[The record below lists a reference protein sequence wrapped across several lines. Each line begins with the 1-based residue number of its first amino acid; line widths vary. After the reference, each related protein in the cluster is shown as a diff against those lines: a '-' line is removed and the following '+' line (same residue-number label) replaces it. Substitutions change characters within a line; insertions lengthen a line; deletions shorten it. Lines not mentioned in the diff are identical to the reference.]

1 MKINLK
7 EAQRRQRMSRTLKNN
22 LKKRKVFQ
30 NKIKKKIPK
39 KDLESVE
46 KTREEKKIKIKEIAK
61 KENPK
66 VEKIKSEIHKEEQ
79 ETNEIVKES
88 ATKKKEELKIEKDPK
103 KKKNLFQKLKTGL
116 FKSSEKISQGV
127 KKIFVNKKLD
137 IQTLN
142 DLEELLIMADLGP
155 SAAEKLT
162 AELANEKF
170 DKNIKPEEVKT
181 FLAKKIEETLV
192 DVAKPLILNNSKT
205 PSVVLVV
212 GVNGTGKTTTIGKL
226 AHQYSSEGKKIMIA
240 ACDTFR
246 AAAVE
251 QLQIWAERSNAEFVK
266 SSQGCDSAGLAY
278 EALEK
283 AKSKKIDVLFID
295 TAGRV
300 QNRTELMEELA
311 KIIRVIRKLDPESP
325 HHCLL
330 TLDATTG
337 QNAVS
342 QVEIFKEM
350 AEISGL
356 IVTKLDGSAKGGI
369 LLSLAEKFSLPVHA
383 IGVGEKI
390 EDLQSF
396 EAQEFAKSL
405 MGLEK

>member
-1 MKINLK
+1 MGWLNRIKDSLL
-7 EAQRRQRMSRTLKNN
+7 S
-22 LKKRKVFQ
+22 
-30 NKIKKKIPK
+30 KIKKKIPK

-46 KTREEKKIKIKEIAK
+46 KIREEKKIKIKEIAK
-61 KENPK
+61 KETPK

-88 ATKKKEELKIEKDPK
+88 TTKKKTFFDLFKKKEELKIEKDPK

-266 SSQGCDSAGLAY
+266 GGQGCDSAGLAY

>member
-1 MKINLK
+1 MGWLNRIKDSLL
-7 EAQRRQRMSRTLKNN
+7 S
-22 LKKRKVFQ
+22 
-30 NKIKKKIPK
+30 KIKKKIPK
-39 KDLESVE
+39 KHLEYVE
-46 KTREEKKIKIKEIAK
+46 KKREEKKIKIKEIAK
-61 KENPK
+61 KETPK

-79 ETNEIVKES
+79 EIKSYIKTNEIVKES
-88 ATKKKEELKIEKDPK
+88 AAKKKEELKIEKDPE
-103 KKKNLFQKLKTGL
+103 KKKNWFQKLKTGL

-266 SSQGCDSAGLAY
+266 GGQGCDAAGLAY

-283 AKSKKIDVLFID
+283 ARSKKIDVLFID

-396 EAQEFAKSL
+396 EAQEFARSL

>member
-1 MKINLK
+1 MGWLNRIKDSLL
-7 EAQRRQRMSRTLKNN
+7 S
-22 LKKRKVFQ
+22 
-30 NKIKKKIPK
+30 KIKKKIPK

-61 KENPK
+61 KETPK

-88 ATKKKEELKIEKDPK
+88 ATKKKIFFDLFKKKEELKIEKDPE
-103 KKKNLFQKLKTGL
+103 KKKNWFQKLKTGL

-383 IGVGEKI
+383 VGVGEKI

>member
-1 MKINLK
+1 MGWLTRIKDSLL
-7 EAQRRQRMSRTLKNN
+7 S
-22 LKKRKVFQ
+22 
-30 NKIKKKIPK
+30 KIKKKIPT
-39 KDLESVE
+39 KDLESIE
-46 KTREEKKIKIKEIAK
+46 KTRQEKKVKKIETNKKELEPDIPKEEEKTEELAQEPIKKKRSFFGLFKKKEKIKDVL
-61 KENPK
+61 K
-66 VEKIKSEIHKEEQ
+66 VEK
-79 ETNEIVKES
+79 
-88 ATKKKEELKIEKDPK
+88 DPE
-103 KKKNLFQKLKTGL
+103 KKKNWFQKLKTGL
-116 FKSSEKISQGV
+116 FKSSEKISDGV

-155 SAAEKLT
+155 TAAEKLT

-170 DKNIKPEEVKT
+170 DKNIEPEEVRS
-181 FLAKKIEETLV
+181 FLAKKIEKTLEE
-192 DVAKPLILNNSKT
+192 VAIPLVLDNAQKPI
-205 PSVVLVV
+205 VVLVV

-226 AHQYSSEGKKIMIA
+226 AHQYSNEGKKIMIA

-251 QLQIWAERSNAEFVK
+251 QLQIWAERSNADFVK
-266 SSQGCDSAGLAY
+266 GSQGSDAAGLAY
-278 EALEK
+278 EALQK
-283 AKSKKIDVLFID
+283 AKSKNIDVLFID

-337 QNAVS
+337 QNALS

-369 LLSLAEKFSLPVHA
+369 LLSLAEKFGLPVHA
-383 IGVGEKI
+383 IGIGEKI

>member
-1 MKINLK
+1 MGWLTRIKDSLL
-7 EAQRRQRMSRTLKNN
+7 S
-22 LKKRKVFQ
+22 
-30 NKIKKKIPK
+30 KIKKKIPK

-46 KTREEKKIKIKEIAK
+46 KSRQEAKVKKIDINKKETPKTNKIVAEVNEEKE
-61 KENPK
+61 PT
-66 VEKIKSEIHKEEQ
+66 Q
-79 ETNEIVKES
+79 ETIKKKG
-88 ATKKKEELKIEKDPK
+88 TFFGLFKKKEKLKEVPKIEKDPK
-103 KKKNLFQKLKTGL
+103 EKKNWFQKLKSGL
-116 FKSSEKISQGV
+116 FKSSEKISEGV

-137 IQTLN
+137 VQTLN

-155 SAAEKLT
+155 TTAEKLT

-170 DKNIKPEEVKT
+170 DKNIKPDEVRA
-181 FLAKKIEETLV
+181 FLAKKIGETLEE
-192 DVAKPLILNNSKT
+192 VAIPLVFDNIKKPI
-205 PSVVLVV
+205 VVLVV

-226 AHQYSSEGKKIMIA
+226 AHQYSGEGNKVMIA

-251 QLQIWAERSNAEFVK
+251 QLEIWAERSNSEFVK
-266 SSQGCDSAGLAY
+266 GSQGCDAAGLAY

-283 AKSKKIDVLFID
+283 AKSKNIDILFID

-311 KIIRVIRKLDPESP
+311 KIIRVIRKLDLESP

-337 QNAVS
+337 QNALS

-369 LLSLAEKFSLPVHA
+369 LLSLAEKFGLPVHA

-396 EAQEFAKSL
+396 EAKEFAESL

>member
-1 MKINLK
+1 
-7 EAQRRQRMSRTLKNN
+7 
-22 LKKRKVFQ
+22 
-30 NKIKKKIPK
+30 
-39 KDLESVE
+39 
-46 KTREEKKIKIKEIAK
+46 
-61 KENPK
+61 
-66 VEKIKSEIHKEEQ
+66 
-79 ETNEIVKES
+79 
-88 ATKKKEELKIEKDPK
+88 
-103 KKKNLFQKLKTGL
+103 
-116 FKSSEKISQGV
+116 
-127 KKIFVNKKLD
+127 
-137 IQTLN
+137 
-142 DLEELLIMADLGP
+142 MADLGP
-155 SAAEKLT
+155 TAAEKLT

-170 DKNIKPEEVKT
+170 DKNVKPEEVRT
-181 FLAKKIEETLV
+181 FLAKKVEETLEN
-192 DVAKPLILNNSKT
+192 VAKPLMLNNSKI
-205 PSVVLVV
+205 PNVILVV

-226 AHQYSSEGKKIMIA
+226 AHQYSNEGKKIMIA
-240 ACDTFR
+240 ACDTFS

-251 QLQIWAERSNAEFVK
+251 QLQIWAERSNTDFVK
-266 SSQGCDSAGLAY
+266 GSQGCDAAGLAY

-283 AKSKKIDVLFID
+283 ARSKNIDVLFID

-337 QNAVS
+337 QNALS

-356 IVTKLDGSAKGGI
+356 VVTKLDGSAKGGI
-369 LLSLAEKFSLPVHA
+369 LLSLAEKFNLPVHA

-396 EAQEFAKSL
+396 EASEFAKSL
-405 MGLEK
+405 MGLDS

>member
-1 MKINLK
+1 MGWLTRIKDSLLSKI
-7 EAQRRQRMSRTLKNN
+7 R
-22 LKKRKVFQ
+22 
-30 NKIKKKIPK
+30 KKIPK

-46 KTREEKKIKIKEIAK
+46 KKREEKKILKEKKQIVKKEENEVK
-61 KENPK
+61 KENLVTKPEKKTFFGLFKKKQK
-66 VEKIKSEIHKEEQ
+66 VEKLP
-79 ETNEIVKES
+79 TV
-88 ATKKKEELKIEKDPK
+88 EKDPTE
-103 KKKNLFQKLKTGL
+103 KKNWFQKLKTGL
-116 FKSSEKISQGV
+116 FKSSEKITEGV

-137 IQTLN
+137 IETLN
-142 DLEELLIMADLGP
+142 NLEELLIMADLGP
-155 SAAEKLT
+155 ATAEKLT

-170 DKNIKPEEVKT
+170 DKNIKPDEVKA
-181 FLAKKIEETLV
+181 FLAKKIEESLEE
-192 DVAKPLILNNSKT
+192 VAIPLILDNSYK
-205 PSVVLVV
+205 PIVVLIV

-226 AHQYSSEGKKIMIA
+226 AKQYSNEGKKIMIA

-251 QLQIWAERSNAEFVK
+251 QLQIWAERSNAEFIK
-266 SSQGCDSAGLAY
+266 GNEGCDAAGLAY

-283 AKSKKIDVLFID
+283 DKEKKIDDLFID

-311 KIIRVIRKLDPESP
+311 KIIRVIRKLDSNSP

-337 QNAVS
+337 QNALS

-369 LLSLAEKFSLPVHA
+369 LLSLAEKFHLPVHA

-396 EAQEFAKSL
+396 EAQEFANSL

>member
-1 MKINLK
+1 MGWLTRIKDSLL
-7 EAQRRQRMSRTLKNN
+7 S
-22 LKKRKVFQ
+22 
-30 NKIKKKIPK
+30 KIKKKIPT
-39 KDLESVE
+39 KDLESIE
-46 KTREEKKIKIKEIAK
+46 KTRQEKKVKKIETNKVELGVHKEEKKTEELAQEPIKKKRNFFGLFKKKEKIKDVS
-61 KENPK
+61 K
-66 VEKIKSEIHKEEQ
+66 VEKDPE
-79 ETNEIVKES
+79 
-88 ATKKKEELKIEKDPK
+88 KKKSW
-103 KKKNLFQKLKTGL
+103 FQKLKTGL
-116 FKSSEKISQGV
+116 FKSSEKISDGV

-155 SAAEKLT
+155 TAAEKLT

-170 DKNIKPEEVKT
+170 DKNIEPEEVRS
-181 FLAKKIEETLV
+181 FLAKKIEKTLEE
-192 DVAKPLILNNSKT
+192 VAIPLVLDNTQKPI
-205 PSVVLVV
+205 VVLVF

-226 AHQYSSEGKKIMIA
+226 AHQYSNEGKKIMIA

-251 QLQIWAERSNAEFVK
+251 QLQIWAERSNTDFVK
-266 SSQGCDSAGLAY
+266 GSQGCDAAGLAY

-283 AKSKKIDVLFID
+283 AKSKNIDVLFID

-300 QNRTELMEELA
+300 QNRIELMEELA

-337 QNAVS
+337 QNALS

-369 LLSLAEKFSLPVHA
+369 LLSLAEKFGLPVHA

>member
-1 MKINLK
+1 MGWLNRIKDSLL
-7 EAQRRQRMSRTLKNN
+7 S
-22 LKKRKVFQ
+22 
-30 NKIKKKIPK
+30 KIKKKIPK

-61 KENPK
+61 KETPK

-88 ATKKKEELKIEKDPK
+88 ATKKKTFFDLFKKKEELKIEKDPE
-103 KKKNLFQKLKTGL
+103 KKKNWFQKLKTGL

-205 PSVVLVV
+205 PNVVLVV

>member
-1 MKINLK
+1 MGWLNRIKDSLL
-7 EAQRRQRMSRTLKNN
+7 S
-22 LKKRKVFQ
+22 
-30 NKIKKKIPK
+30 KIKKKIPK

-61 KENPK
+61 KETPK

-79 ETNEIVKES
+79 EIKSYIKTIEIVKES
-88 ATKKKEELKIEKDPK
+88 DAKKKEELKIEKDPK
-103 KKKNLFQKLKTGL
+103 KKKNWFQKLKTGL

-226 AHQYSSEGKKIMIA
+226 AYQYSNEGKKIMIA

-283 AKSKKIDVLFID
+283 ARSKKIDVLFID

-356 IVTKLDGSAKGGI
+356 IVTKLDGTAKGGI

-383 IGVGEKI
+383 VGVGEKI

>member
-1 MKINLK
+1 MGWLTGIKDSLLSKI
-7 EAQRRQRMSRTLKNN
+7 R
-22 LKKRKVFQ
+22 
-30 NKIKKKIPK
+30 KKIPK

-46 KTREEKKIKIKEIAK
+46 KKREEKKILKEKKQIVKKEENEVK
-61 KENPK
+61 KENLVTKPEKKNFFGLFKKKQK
-66 VEKIKSEIHKEEQ
+66 VEKLP
-79 ETNEIVKES
+79 TV
-88 ATKKKEELKIEKDPK
+88 EKDPTE
-103 KKKNLFQKLKTGL
+103 KKNWFQKLKTGL
-116 FKSSEKISQGV
+116 FKSSEKITEGV

-137 IQTLN
+137 IETLN
-142 DLEELLIMADLGP
+142 NLEELLIMADLGP
-155 SAAEKLT
+155 ATAEKLT

-170 DKNIKPEEVKT
+170 DKNIKPDEVKA
-181 FLAKKIEETLV
+181 FLAKKIEESLEE
-192 DVAKPLILNNSKT
+192 VAIPLILDNSYK
-205 PSVVLVV
+205 PVVVLIV

-226 AHQYSSEGKKIMIA
+226 AKQYSNEGKKIMIA

-251 QLQIWAERSNAEFVK
+251 QLQIWAERSNAEFIK
-266 SSQGCDSAGLAY
+266 GNEGCDAAGLAY

-283 AKSKKIDVLFID
+283 AKEKKIDVLFID

-311 KIIRVIRKLDPESP
+311 KIIRVIRKLDSNSP

-337 QNAVS
+337 QNALS

-369 LLSLAEKFSLPVHA
+369 LLSLAEKFHLPVHA

-396 EAQEFAKSL
+396 EAQEFANSL

>member
-1 MKINLK
+1 MGWLTRIKDRLL
-7 EAQRRQRMSRTLKNN
+7 S
-22 LKKRKVFQ
+22 
-30 NKIKKKIPK
+30 KIKKKIPT
-39 KDLESVE
+39 KDLESIE
-46 KTREEKKIKIKEIAK
+46 KTRQEKKVKKIETNEREVLEPKKLEPDISKKEKKVEESSQEPIKKKRSFFGLFKKKEKIKDV
-61 KENPK
+61 PK
-66 VEKIKSEIHKEEQ
+66 VEKDPE
-79 ETNEIVKES
+79 
-88 ATKKKEELKIEKDPK
+88 KKKSW
-103 KKKNLFQKLKTGL
+103 FQKLKTGL
-116 FKSSEKISQGV
+116 FKSSEKISEGV

-155 SAAEKLT
+155 TAAEKLT

-170 DKNIKPEEVKT
+170 DKNVKPEEVRG
-181 FLAKKIEETLV
+181 FLAKKIEETLEE
-192 DVAKPLILNNSKT
+192 VAIPLVLDAVQKPV
-205 PSVVLVV
+205 VVLVV

-226 AHQYSSEGKKIMIA
+226 AHQYSNEGKKIMIA

-251 QLQIWAERSNAEFVK
+251 QLQIWAERSNTDFVK
-266 SSQGCDSAGLAY
+266 GSQGCDAAGLAY

-283 AKSKKIDVLFID
+283 AKSKNIDILFID

-337 QNAVS
+337 QNALS

-369 LLSLAEKFSLPVHA
+369 LLSLAEKFGLPVHA

-396 EAQEFAKSL
+396 EAGEFAKSL

>member
-1 MKINLK
+1 MGWLTRIKDSLL
-7 EAQRRQRMSRTLKNN
+7 S
-22 LKKRKVFQ
+22 
-30 NKIKKKIPK
+30 KIKKKIPK

-46 KTREEKKIKIKEIAK
+46 KKRQEKKINVEQKVYKEEPK
-61 KENPK
+61 KEELAQDPIKKKRTFFGLLKKKEKLKKVPK
-66 VEKIKSEIHKEEQ
+66 VEKDPEQKKSW
-79 ETNEIVKES
+79 
-88 ATKKKEELKIEKDPK
+88 
-103 KKKNLFQKLKTGL
+103 FQKLKTGL
-116 FKSSEKISQGV
+116 FKSSEKISDGV

-155 SAAEKLT
+155 TAAEKLT

-170 DKNIKPEEVKT
+170 DKNIEPEEVRS
-181 FLAKKIEETLV
+181 FLAKKIEKTLEE
-192 DVAKPLILNNSKT
+192 VAIPLVLDNTQKPI
-205 PSVVLVV
+205 VILVV

-251 QLQIWAERSNAEFVK
+251 QLQIWAERSNADFVK
-266 SSQGCDSAGLAY
+266 GSQGCDAAGLAY

-283 AKSKKIDVLFID
+283 SKLKNIDVLFID

-325 HHCLL
+325 
-330 TLDATTG
+330 DR
-337 QNAVS
+337 
-342 QVEIFKEM
+342 
-350 AEISGL
+350 
-356 IVTKLDGSAKGGI
+356 
-369 LLSLAEKFSLPVHA
+369 
-383 IGVGEKI
+383 
-390 EDLQSF
+390 
-396 EAQEFAKSL
+396 KSVV
-405 MGLEK
+405 

>member
-1 MKINLK
+1 MGWLNRIKDSLL
-7 EAQRRQRMSRTLKNN
+7 S
-22 LKKRKVFQ
+22 
-30 NKIKKKIPK
+30 KIKKKIPK

-61 KENPK
+61 KETPK

-79 ETNEIVKES
+79 EIKSYIKTIEIVKES
-88 ATKKKEELKIEKDPK
+88 DAKKKEELKIEKDPK
-103 KKKNLFQKLKTGL
+103 KKKNWFQKLKTGL

-205 PSVVLVV
+205 PNVVLVV

-342 QVEIFKEM
+342 QVEIFKEI

-383 IGVGEKI
+383 VGVGEKI

>member
-1 MKINLK
+1 MGWLTRIKDSLL
-7 EAQRRQRMSRTLKNN
+7 S
-22 LKKRKVFQ
+22 
-30 NKIKKKIPK
+30 KIKKKIPT
-39 KDLESVE
+39 KDLESIE
-46 KTREEKKIKIKEIAK
+46 KTRQEKKVKKIETNEREVLEPKKLEPDISK
-61 KENPK
+61 KEKK
-66 VEKIKSEIHKEEQ
+66 VEESSQEPIKKKRSFFGLFKKKEKIKDVQKVQKDPE
-79 ETNEIVKES
+79 
-88 ATKKKEELKIEKDPK
+88 KKKSW
-103 KKKNLFQKLKTGL
+103 FQKLKTGL
-116 FKSSEKISQGV
+116 FKSSEKISEGV

-155 SAAEKLT
+155 TAAEKLT

-170 DKNIKPEEVKT
+170 DKNVKPEEVRG
-181 FLAKKIEETLV
+181 FLAKKIEETLEE
-192 DVAKPLILNNSKT
+192 VAIPLVLDAVQKPV
-205 PSVVLVV
+205 VVLVV

-226 AHQYSSEGKKIMIA
+226 AHQYSNEGKKIMIA

-251 QLQIWAERSNAEFVK
+251 QLQIWAERSNTDFVK
-266 SSQGCDSAGLAY
+266 GSQGCDAAGLAY

-283 AKSKKIDVLFID
+283 AKSKNIDILFID

-337 QNAVS
+337 QNALS

-369 LLSLAEKFSLPVHA
+369 LLSLAEKFGLPVHA

-396 EAQEFAKSL
+396 EAGEFAKSL

>member
-1 MKINLK
+1 MGWLNRIKDSLL
-7 EAQRRQRMSRTLKNN
+7 S
-22 LKKRKVFQ
+22 
-30 NKIKKKIPK
+30 KIKKKIPK

-61 KENPK
+61 KETPK

-79 ETNEIVKES
+79 EVKSCIKTIEIVKES
-88 ATKKKEELKIEKDPK
+88 DTKKKEELKIEKDPE
-103 KKKNLFQKLKTGL
+103 KKKNWFQKLKTGL

-226 AHQYSSEGKKIMIA
+226 AYQYSNEGKKIMIA

-266 SSQGCDSAGLAY
+266 SSQGCDSASLAY

-283 AKSKKIDVLFID
+283 ARSKKIDVLFID

-342 QVEIFKEM
+342 QVEIFKEI

>member
-1 MKINLK
+1 MGWLNRIKDSLL
-7 EAQRRQRMSRTLKNN
+7 S
-22 LKKRKVFQ
+22 
-30 NKIKKKIPK
+30 KIKKKIPK
-39 KDLESVE
+39 KDLES
-46 KTREEKKIKIKEIAK
+46 
-61 KENPK
+61 

-88 ATKKKEELKIEKDPK
+88 TTKKKTFFDLFKKKEELKIEKDPE
-103 KKKNLFQKLKTGL
+103 KKKNWFQKLKTGL

>member
-1 MKINLK
+1 MGWLNRIKDSLL
-7 EAQRRQRMSRTLKNN
+7 S
-22 LKKRKVFQ
+22 
-30 NKIKKKIPK
+30 KIKKKIPK

-61 KENPK
+61 KETPK

-88 ATKKKEELKIEKDPK
+88 ATKKKIFFDLFKKKEELKIEKDPE
-103 KKKNLFQKLKTGL
+103 KKKNWFQNLKTGL

-266 SSQGCDSAGLAY
+266 SSQGCDPAGLAY

>member
-1 MKINLK
+1 MGWLNRIKDSLL
-7 EAQRRQRMSRTLKNN
+7 S
-22 LKKRKVFQ
+22 
-30 NKIKKKIPK
+30 KIKKKIPK

-61 KENPK
+61 KETPK

-88 ATKKKEELKIEKDPK
+88 ATKKKTFFDLFKKKEELKIEKDPE
-103 KKKNLFQKLKTGL
+103 KKKNWFQKLKTGL

-205 PSVVLVV
+205 PNVVLVV

-266 SSQGCDSAGLAY
+266 SSQGCDPAGLAY

-342 QVEIFKEM
+342 QVEIFKEI

>member
-1 MKINLK
+1 MGWLTRIKDSL
-7 EAQRRQRMSRTLKNN
+7 L
-22 LKKRKVFQ
+22 
-30 NKIKKKIPK
+30 NKIKKKIPT
-39 KDLESVE
+39 KDLESIE
-46 KTREEKKIKIKEIAK
+46 KTRQEKIVKKIETNKKELEPDIPKEEEKTEELAQEPIKKKRSFFGLFKKKEKIKDVL
-61 KENPK
+61 K
-66 VEKIKSEIHKEEQ
+66 VEKDPE
-79 ETNEIVKES
+79 
-88 ATKKKEELKIEKDPK
+88 KKKSW
-103 KKKNLFQKLKTGL
+103 FQKLKTGL
-116 FKSSEKISQGV
+116 FKSSEKISDGV

-155 SAAEKLT
+155 TAAEKLT

-170 DKNIKPEEVKT
+170 DKNIKPEEVRD
-181 FLAKKIEETLV
+181 FLAKKIEETLEK
-192 DVAKPLILNNSKT
+192 VAIPLVLDNTQKPI
-205 PSVVLVV
+205 VVLVV

-226 AHQYSSEGKKIMIA
+226 AHQYSNEGKKIMIA

-251 QLQIWAERSNAEFVK
+251 QLQIWAERSNADFVK
-266 SSQGCDSAGLAY
+266 GSQGSDAAGLAY
-278 EALEK
+278 EALQK
-283 AKSKKIDVLFID
+283 AKSKNIDVLFID

-337 QNAVS
+337 QNALS

-369 LLSLAEKFSLPVHA
+369 LLSLAEKFGLPVHA
-383 IGVGEKI
+383 IGIGEKI

-396 EAQEFAKSL
+396 EAEEFAKSL

>member
-1 MKINLK
+1 MAWLTRIKDSLLK
-7 EAQRRQRMSRTLKNN
+7 
-22 LKKRKVFQ
+22 
-30 NKIKKKIPK
+30 KIKKKIPK
-39 KDLESVE
+39 KDIESAE
-46 KTREEKKIKIKEIAK
+46 KTRLEKKTKSKKPKIEVEILPKKIIKQK
-61 KENPK
+61 K
-66 VEKIKSEIHKEEQ
+66 VFGFF
-79 ETNEIVKES
+79 
-88 ATKKKEELKIEKDPK
+88 KKKEISQIEKDPEK
-103 KKKNLFQKLKTGL
+103 KRIWFQKLKTGL
-116 FKSSEKISQGV
+116 FKSSDKITQDV

-137 IQTLN
+137 VQTLN

-155 SAAEKLT
+155 ASAEKLT

-170 DKNIKPEEVKT
+170 DKNIKPDEVRV

-192 DVAKPLILNNSKT
+192 EIARPVELDNNQKPNVI
-205 PSVVLVV
+205 LVV

-226 AHQYSSEGKKIMIA
+226 AHQYSGQGKKIIIA

-251 QLQIWAERSNAEFVK
+251 QLEIWAQRANAGFLKGNEGTDPA
-266 SSQGCDSAGLAY
+266 SLAFD
-278 EALEK
+278 ALQK
-283 AKSKKIDVLFID
+283 AKAENSDILFID

-300 QNRTELMEELA
+300 QNKTELMEELA
-311 KIIRVIRKLDPESP
+311 KIIRVIRKIDPTSP

-337 QNAVS
+337 QNALS
-342 QVEIFKEM
+342 QVEIFKQV

-356 IVTKLDGSAKGGI
+356 IITKLDGSAKGGV
-369 LLSLAEKFSLPVHA
+369 LLSLAEKFNLPVHA

-396 EAQEFAKSL
+396 EASDFAKSL
-405 MGLEK
+405 MGLDK

>member
-1 MKINLK
+1 MGWLNRIKDSLL
-7 EAQRRQRMSRTLKNN
+7 S
-22 LKKRKVFQ
+22 
-30 NKIKKKIPK
+30 KIKKKIPK

-61 KENPK
+61 KETPK

-79 ETNEIVKES
+79 EIKSYIKTIEIIKES
-88 ATKKKEELKIEKDPK
+88 DAKKKEELKIEKDPK
-103 KKKNLFQKLKTGL
+103 KKKNWFQKLKTGL

-283 AKSKKIDVLFID
+283 ARSKKIDVLFID

-330 TLDATTG
+330 ILDATTG

-383 IGVGEKI
+383 VGVGEKI

>member
-1 MKINLK
+1 MGWLTRIKDSLLTKI
-7 EAQRRQRMSRTLKNN
+7 R
-22 LKKRKVFQ
+22 
-30 NKIKKKIPK
+30 KKIPEK
-39 KDLESVE
+39 QLESVD
-46 KTREEKKIKIKEIAK
+46 KTREEKKIKK
-61 KENPK
+61 KVNLEK
-66 VEKIKSEIHKEEQ
+66 KIKTDKIDPLVNQNKNIEHEL
-79 ETNEIVKES
+79 VKE
-88 ATKKKEELKIEKDPK
+88 APK
-103 KKKNLFQKLKTGL
+103 KKSFFGLFKKKTDVITPEKSPEKKKNWFQKLKTGL
-116 FKSSEKISQGV
+116 FKSSQKITQGV

-155 SAAEKLT
+155 TAAEKLT

-170 DKNIKPEEVKT
+170 DKDVKPEEVRT
-181 FLAKKIEETLV
+181 FLAKKIEHTLGEIARPLLFNNV
-192 DVAKPLILNNSKT
+192 KKPN
-205 PSVVLVV
+205 VVLVV

-226 AHQYSSEGKKIMIA
+226 AHQYSIEGKKIMIA

-251 QLQIWAERSNAEFVK
+251 QLQIWSERSNTEFIK
-266 SSQGCDSAGLAY
+266 GNPGCDAAGLAY

-283 AKSKKIDVLFID
+283 AKSKNIDILFID

-300 QNRTELMEELA
+300 QNRTELMDELA
-311 KIIRVIRKLDPESP
+311 KIIRVIRKIDSESP

-337 QNAVS
+337 QNALN

-369 LLSLAEKFSLPVHA
+369 LLSLAEKFGLPVHA

-396 EAQEFAKSL
+396 EAREFAESL

>member
-1 MKINLK
+1 MGWLNRIKDSLL
-7 EAQRRQRMSRTLKNN
+7 S
-22 LKKRKVFQ
+22 
-30 NKIKKKIPK
+30 KIKKKIPK

-61 KENPK
+61 KETPK

-88 ATKKKEELKIEKDPK
+88 ATKKKIFFDLFKKKEELKIEKDPE
-103 KKKNLFQKLKTGL
+103 KKKNWFQNLKTGL

-283 AKSKKIDVLFID
+283 ARSKKIDVLFID

-356 IVTKLDGSAKGGI
+356 IVTKLDGSSKGGI

>member
-1 MKINLK
+1 MGWLTRIKDSLL
-7 EAQRRQRMSRTLKNN
+7 S
-22 LKKRKVFQ
+22 
-30 NKIKKKIPK
+30 KIKKKIPK
-39 KDLESVE
+39 KDLESIE
-46 KTREEKKIKIKEIAK
+46 KTRQEKKIEKIEPKVHK
-61 KENPK
+61 KE
-66 VEKIKSEIHKEEQ
+66 Q
-79 ETNEIVKES
+79 
-88 ATKKKEELKIEKDPK
+88 KKEELAVKPIKNKRTFFGLFKKKEKLKEIPKIEKDPEK
-103 KKKNLFQKLKTGL
+103 KKSWFQKLKTGL
-116 FKSSEKISQGV
+116 FKSSEKISDGV

-155 SAAEKLT
+155 TAAEKLT

-170 DKNIKPEEVKT
+170 DKNIEPEEVRS
-181 FLAKKIEETLV
+181 FLAKKIEKTL
-192 DVAKPLILNNSKT
+192 DEVAIPLVLDNTQKPI
-205 PSVVLVV
+205 VVLVV

-226 AHQYSSEGKKIMIA
+226 AHQYSNEGKKIMIA

-251 QLQIWAERSNAEFVK
+251 QLQIWAERSNTDFVK
-266 SSQGCDSAGLAY
+266 GSQGCDAAGLAY

-283 AKSKKIDVLFID
+283 AKSKNIDVLFID

-300 QNRTELMEELA
+300 QNRIELMEELA

-337 QNAVS
+337 QNALS

-369 LLSLAEKFSLPVHA
+369 LLSLAEKFGLPVHA

>member
-1 MKINLK
+1 MGWLNRIKDSLL
-7 EAQRRQRMSRTLKNN
+7 S
-22 LKKRKVFQ
+22 
-30 NKIKKKIPK
+30 KIKKKIPK

-61 KENPK
+61 KETPK

-79 ETNEIVKES
+79 EIKSYIKTIEIVKES
-88 ATKKKEELKIEKDPK
+88 DAKKKEELKIEKDPK
-103 KKKNLFQKLKTGL
+103 KKKNWFQKLKTGL

-283 AKSKKIDVLFID
+283 ARSKKIDVLFID

-356 IVTKLDGSAKGGI
+356 IVTKLDGTAKGGI

-383 IGVGEKI
+383 VGVGEKI

>member
-1 MKINLK
+1 MGWLNRIKDSLL
-7 EAQRRQRMSRTLKNN
+7 S
-22 LKKRKVFQ
+22 
-30 NKIKKKIPK
+30 KIKKKIPK

-61 KENPK
+61 KETPK

-88 ATKKKEELKIEKDPK
+88 ATKKKTFFDLFKKKEELKIEKDPE
-103 KKKNLFQKLKTGL
+103 KKKNWFQKLKTGL

-383 IGVGEKI
+383 VGVGEKI

>member
-1 MKINLK
+1 MGWLTRIKDSLL
-7 EAQRRQRMSRTLKNN
+7 S
-22 LKKRKVFQ
+22 
-30 NKIKKKIPK
+30 KIKKKIPK
-39 KDLESVE
+39 KDLESIE
-46 KTREEKKIKIKEIAK
+46 KTRQEKKIEKIEPKVHK
-61 KENPK
+61 KEQKKEELAVKPIKKKRTFFGLFKKKEKLKEVPK
-66 VEKIKSEIHKEEQ
+66 VEKDPE
-79 ETNEIVKES
+79 
-88 ATKKKEELKIEKDPK
+88 KKKSW
-103 KKKNLFQKLKTGL
+103 FQKLKTGL

-155 SAAEKLT
+155 TAAEKLT

-170 DKNIKPEEVKT
+170 DKNIKPEEVRT
-181 FLAKKIEETLV
+181 FLAKKIEETLEE
-192 DVAKPLILNNSKT
+192 VAIPLVLDNIQKPI
-205 PSVVLVV
+205 VVLVV

-226 AHQYSSEGKKIMIA
+226 AHQYSSKGKKIMIA

-251 QLQIWAERSNAEFVK
+251 QLQIWAERSSAEFIK
-266 SSQGCDSAGLAY
+266 GSQGCDAAGLAY

-283 AKSKKIDVLFID
+283 AKSKNIDVLFID

-311 KIIRVIRKLDPESP
+311 KIIRVIRKLDLESP

-337 QNAVS
+337 QNALS

-369 LLSLAEKFSLPVHA
+369 LLSLAEKFRLPVHA

-396 EAQEFAKSL
+396 EAKEFAESL

>member
-1 MKINLK
+1 MGWLTRIKDSLL
-7 EAQRRQRMSRTLKNN
+7 S
-22 LKKRKVFQ
+22 
-30 NKIKKKIPK
+30 KIKKKIPT
-39 KDLESVE
+39 KDLESIE
-46 KTREEKKIKIKEIAK
+46 KTRQEKKVKKIETNEREVLEPKKLEPDISK
-61 KENPK
+61 KEKK
-66 VEKIKSEIHKEEQ
+66 VEESSQEPIKKKRSFFGLFKKKEKIKDAPKVQKDPE
-79 ETNEIVKES
+79 
-88 ATKKKEELKIEKDPK
+88 KKKSW
-103 KKKNLFQKLKTGL
+103 FQKLKTGL
-116 FKSSEKISQGV
+116 FKSSEKISEGV

-155 SAAEKLT
+155 TAAEKLT

-170 DKNIKPEEVKT
+170 DKNVKPEEVRG
-181 FLAKKIEETLV
+181 FLAKKIEETLEE
-192 DVAKPLILNNSKT
+192 VAIPLVLDAVQKPV
-205 PSVVLVV
+205 VVLVV

-226 AHQYSSEGKKIMIA
+226 AHQYSNEGKKIMIA

-251 QLQIWAERSNAEFVK
+251 QLQIWAERSNTDFVK
-266 SSQGCDSAGLAY
+266 GSQGCDAAGLAY

-283 AKSKKIDVLFID
+283 AKSKNIDILFID

-337 QNAVS
+337 QNALS

-369 LLSLAEKFSLPVHA
+369 LLSLAEKFGLPVHA

-396 EAQEFAKSL
+396 EAGEFAKSL

>member
-1 MKINLK
+1 MGWLNRIKDSLL
-7 EAQRRQRMSRTLKNN
+7 S
-22 LKKRKVFQ
+22 
-30 NKIKKKIPK
+30 KIKKKIPK

-61 KENPK
+61 KETPK

-88 ATKKKEELKIEKDPK
+88 TTKKKTFFDLFKKKEELKIEKDPE
-103 KKKNLFQKLKTGL
+103 KKKNWFQKLKTGL

-342 QVEIFKEM
+342 QVEIFKEI

>member
-1 MKINLK
+1 MGWLTRIKDSLL
-7 EAQRRQRMSRTLKNN
+7 S
-22 LKKRKVFQ
+22 
-30 NKIKKKIPK
+30 KIKKKIPK
-39 KDLESVE
+39 KDLETVE
-46 KTREEKKIKIKEIAK
+46 KKKQEEEKISKVFKVK
-61 KENPK
+61 KEVHTK
-66 VEKIKSEIHKEEQ
+66 LEETPQ
-79 ETNEIVKES
+79 LVKEPVVKKK
-88 ATKKKEELKIEKDPK
+88 TFFGLFKKKEAPKEVIKIEKDPEK
-103 KKKNLFQKLKTGL
+103 KRGWFQKLKTGL

-155 SAAEKLT
+155 TSAEKLT

-170 DKNIKPEEVKT
+170 DKNVKPEEVRS
-181 FLAKKIEETLV
+181 FLAGKIQETLIN
-192 DVAKPLILNNSKT
+192 VAKPLEFDATQKPN
-205 PSVVLVV
+205 VVLVV

-251 QLQIWAERSNAEFVK
+251 QLEIWSERSNSQFVK
-266 SSQGCDSAGLAY
+266 GKEGCDAAGLAY

-283 AKSKKIDVLFID
+283 AKTQNIDILFID

-311 KIIRVIRKLDPESP
+311 KIIRVIRKLDSASP

-337 QNAVS
+337 QNALS
-342 QVEIFKEM
+342 QVEIFKEI

-356 IVTKLDGSAKGGI
+356 IVTKLDGSAKGGV
-369 LLSLAEKFSLPVHA
+369 LLSLAEKFGLPVHA

-396 EAQEFAKSL
+396 EASEFAKSL
-405 MGLEK
+405 MGLEN

>member
-1 MKINLK
+1 MGWLNRIKDSLL
-7 EAQRRQRMSRTLKNN
+7 S
-22 LKKRKVFQ
+22 
-30 NKIKKKIPK
+30 KIKKKIPK

-61 KENPK
+61 KETPK

-79 ETNEIVKES
+79 EIKSCIKTIEIVKES
-88 ATKKKEELKIEKDPK
+88 GTKKKEELKIEKDPK

-127 KKIFVNKKLD
+127 KKILVNKKLD

-170 DKNIKPEEVKT
+170 DKNIKPEEVRA

-205 PSVVLVV
+205 PNVVLVV

-266 SSQGCDSAGLAY
+266 SSQGCDPAGLAY
-278 EALEK
+278 DALEK

-342 QVEIFKEM
+342 QVEIFKEI

-383 IGVGEKI
+383 VGVGEKI

>member
-1 MKINLK
+1 MGWLTRIKDSLLSKI
-7 EAQRRQRMSRTLKNN
+7 R
-22 LKKRKVFQ
+22 
-30 NKIKKKIPK
+30 KKIPK

-46 KTREEKKIKIKEIAK
+46 KKREEKKILKEKKQIVKKEENEVK
-61 KENPK
+61 KENLVTKPEKKTFFGLFKKKQK
-66 VEKIKSEIHKEEQ
+66 VEKLP
-79 ETNEIVKES
+79 TV
-88 ATKKKEELKIEKDPK
+88 EKDPTE
-103 KKKNLFQKLKTGL
+103 KKNWFQKLKTGL
-116 FKSSEKISQGV
+116 FKSSEKITEGV

-137 IQTLN
+137 IETLN
-142 DLEELLIMADLGP
+142 NLEELLIMADLGP
-155 SAAEKLT
+155 ATAEKLT

-170 DKNIKPEEVKT
+170 DKNIKPDEVKA
-181 FLAKKIEETLV
+181 FLAKKIEESLEE
-192 DVAKPLILNNSKT
+192 VAIPLILDNSYK
-205 PSVVLVV
+205 PVVVLIV

-226 AHQYSSEGKKIMIA
+226 AKQYSNEGKKIMIA

-251 QLQIWAERSNAEFVK
+251 QLQIWAERSNAEFIK
-266 SSQGCDSAGLAY
+266 GNEGCDAAGLAY

-283 AKSKKIDVLFID
+283 AKEKKIDVLFID

-311 KIIRVIRKLDPESP
+311 KIIRVIRKLDSNSP

-337 QNAVS
+337 QNALS

-369 LLSLAEKFSLPVHA
+369 LLSLAEKFHLPVHA

-396 EAQEFAKSL
+396 EAQEFANSL

>member
-1 MKINLK
+1 MGWLTRIKDSLL
-7 EAQRRQRMSRTLKNN
+7 S
-22 LKKRKVFQ
+22 
-30 NKIKKKIPK
+30 KIKKKIPT
-39 KDLESVE
+39 KDLESIE
-46 KTREEKKIKIKEIAK
+46 KTRQEKKVKKIETNEREVLEAKKLKQDISKKEKKVEESSQEPIKKKRSFFGLFKKKEKIKDV
-61 KENPK
+61 PK
-66 VEKIKSEIHKEEQ
+66 VEK
-79 ETNEIVKES
+79 
-88 ATKKKEELKIEKDPK
+88 DPE
-103 KKKNLFQKLKTGL
+103 KKKNWFQKLKTGL
-116 FKSSEKISQGV
+116 FKSSEKISDGV

-155 SAAEKLT
+155 TAAEKLT

-170 DKNIKPEEVKT
+170 DKNIEPEEVRS
-181 FLAKKIEETLV
+181 FLAKKIEKTLEE
-192 DVAKPLILNNSKT
+192 VAIPLVLDNAQKPI
-205 PSVVLVV
+205 VVLVV
-212 GVNGTGKTTTIGKL
+212 GENGTGKTTTIGKL
-226 AHQYSSEGKKIMIA
+226 AHQYSNEGKKIMIA

-251 QLQIWAERSNAEFVK
+251 QLQIWAERSNADFVK
-266 SSQGCDSAGLAY
+266 GSQGSDAAGLAY
-278 EALEK
+278 EALQK
-283 AKSKKIDVLFID
+283 AKSKNIDVLFID

-337 QNAVS
+337 QNALS
-342 QVEIFKEM
+342 QVEVFKEM

-369 LLSLAEKFSLPVHA
+369 LLSLAEKFRLPVHA
-383 IGVGEKI
+383 IGIGEKI